1 MLLTINLIFTTRNF
15 LLPVTQTHLIHSDL
29 CPSTSSL
36 VHFYSD
42 HKKTQFKCHHPL
54 HEAFLTSTNK
64 IHLSWPYNPTARWT
78 YHSISLYPSALKSQW
93 FPHHFIP
100 QWDCD
105 LLKGKTTSP
114 VSVPGLRM
122 GTHWALKD
130 NVRQKCTYYSFYC
143 AFSPKFHNWTTEI
156 RILLSIPVLPSIVPQ
171 CHINQGVSHTL
182 VTSHCSKNKHLKLSR
197 IM

>member
-78 YHSISLYPSALKSQW
+78 YHSISLIPVHWSHCGFPIISSPSETVTFSKERLHPQSLYQAWGWEPTGHSKTTWDKNAHITLSTVPSAQS
-93 FPHHFIP
+93 FITG
-100 QWDCD
+100 Q
-105 LLKGKTTSP
+105 
-114 VSVPGLRM
+114 
-122 GTHWALKD
+122 
-130 NVRQKCTYYSFYC
+130 
-143 AFSPKFHNWTTEI
+143 
-156 RILLSIPVLPSIVPQ
+156 
-171 CHINQGVSHTL
+171 
-182 VTSHCSKNKHLKLSR
+182 LKLEFY
-197 IM
+197 